1 MAPERDELRKG
12 LFISF
17 EGCEGSGKSTQANM
31 LKDALLDQGRDA
43 IVSEEPGGTEMGA
56 RIRQLLLDTANTDI
70 TPLTEALLFAADRA
84 QQVTE
89 VIRPSLLKGW
99 TVIADR
105 YVDSSLAY
113 QGVGRGL
120 GLNAVKNLNDWA
132 TSELEPAMTFYLDIP
147 YELAS
152 RRLENTSPDR
162 MESEPR
168 EFHENV
174 RQAYLSLA
182 SLYPSRI
189 MTLDAAERAELI
201 NAKVMLVVQKLL

>member
-1 MAPERDELRKG
+1 MAPERDELGKG

-17 EGCEGSGKSTQANM
+17 EGCEGSGKSTQADL
-31 LKDALLDQGRDA
+31 LKEALLNLGRDA
-43 IVSEEPGGTEMGA
+43 IVSEEPGGTELGA
-56 RIRQLLLDTANTDI
+56 RIRQMLLDTSNQEI

-84 QQVTE
+84 QQVNE
-89 VIRPSLLKGW
+89 VIRPALKKGW

-132 TSELEPAMTFYLDIP
+132 TSELEPAITFYLDIP

-152 RRLENTSPDR
+152 RRLEHVSPDR

-174 RQAYLSLA
+174 RQAFLSLV

-201 NAKVMLVVQKLL
+201 NARVMQVVQKLL